1 MTMSPVRDGESDS
14 AVCEPLTQRGHRVR
28 ACRAVRVGV
37 GYLEIDLTIQRQFEQ
52 EITFTGYC
60 RHLTGDLHRFG
71 FSPWLERHVE
81 RHLLQHVDD
90 RVADRGPSVVGRQ
103 SLSRSGRR
111 DL

>member
-28 ACRAVRVGV
+28 ACRTVRVGV

-60 RHLTGDLHRFG
+60 LDLTEIFIGSDLVPG
-71 FSPWLERHVE
+71 SNVTSNDISSNTSMIASPIE
-81 RHLLQHVDD
+81 
-90 RVADRGPSVVGRQ
+90 VGGWQPKPRPQ
-103 SLSRSGRR
+103 
-111 DL
+111 